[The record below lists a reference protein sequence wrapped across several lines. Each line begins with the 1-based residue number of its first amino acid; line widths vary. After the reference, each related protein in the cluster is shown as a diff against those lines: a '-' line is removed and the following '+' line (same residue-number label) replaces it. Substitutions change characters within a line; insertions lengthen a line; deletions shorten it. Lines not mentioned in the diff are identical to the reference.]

1 MRVFALAAFAAA
13 GCCLTTNAGAQ
24 IASNNAVAA
33 ADDAFGTTVGNES
46 TGLYDPWNAR
56 GFSPVDAGNVRIEG
70 LYFDQQSQLNSH
82 VRRGSTVRV
91 GISAQSYA
99 FPAPT
104 GVADFSLKTPGDK
117 PLVSVMIGLGQY
129 DTYLAEVDAQALVTS
144 KLSIGAGAGFIR
156 IDNQDASKNVQWTAG
171 TTFRLRPSDG
181 AEVTGF
187 VGLLEDCHDE
197 QQMRILP
204 GGGWAPPEVK
214 RRTFYGQGWTS
225 GDCRESNGGF
235 LARASFGDDW
245 TLRAGIFRS
254 EVILHKTFGDFMR
267 DVQPDG
273 TGQHYIFK
281 APRSAFTSYSGEV
294 RLSKVITSGAFRHTI
309 DTSVKGRDVDR
320 VFGGAHTIYLGP
332 GRIGVQTWLPEPVF
346 TFGPQTSNA
355 TKQASAGVSYFG
367 QWAVVGGLT
376 MAVQKV
382 DYRRDTL
389 SPGLALARAEDSP
402 WLYNAGL
409 NVFVTKSLA
418 AYAGFTRGLEETA
431 TAPDVAVNHGE
442 AMPAAITKQVD
453 AGLRY
458 TIRPG
463 MNLVGG
469 VFEVKKPYFN
479 LDSANVFGP
488 FGEVRH
494 RGIEASL
501 AGQPMEGLN
510 VVAGIVLNQARVK
523 GDAVDRG
530 IIGKVPIGVWPRTS
544 LIQVQYQPKAW
555 NGFGIEGA
563 FYDGGG
569 QMTVADNSFKSKG
582 YQQFNAG
589 IRYAFKIGQAPASFR
604 MQVSNLLN
612 SYDWNIGNSGSWFP
626 RSGTRLTANLAA
638 DF

>member
-1 MRVFALAAFAAA
+1 MRVFAWVALAAA
-13 GCCLTTNAGAQ
+13 GCCLSFSAHAQ

-104 GVADFSLKTPGDK
+104 GVADFSLKTPGDT
-117 PLVSVMIGLGQY
+117 PLVSAMLGVGQY
-129 DTYLAEVDAQALVTS
+129 DTYLAEVDAQAPLTS

-171 TTFRLRPSDG
+171 TIFRLRPSDW

-187 VGLLEDCHDE
+187 VGLLEDCHNE

-204 GGGWAPPEVK
+204 GGGWAPPKIK

-225 GDCRESNGGF
+225 GDCRESNGGV
-235 LARASFGDDW
+235 LARASFGENW
-245 TLRAGIFRS
+245 TLRAGLFRS

-294 RLSKVITSGAFRHTI
+294 RLSKVITAGEFRHTI
-309 DTSVKGRDVDR
+309 DASVKGRDVDR
-320 VFGGAHTIYLGP
+320 IFGGADTIYLGP
-332 GRIGVQTWLPEPVF
+332 GRIGVQTWLPEPAF
-346 TFGPQTSNA
+346 TFGPQTTNA
-355 TKQASAGVSYFG
+355 TKQGAAGVSYFG
-367 QWAVVGGLT
+367 QWAGVGGLT
-376 MAVQKV
+376 LGVQKV
-382 DYRRDTL
+382 GYRRDTL
-389 SPGLALARAEDSP
+389 SPGLAMVRAKDKP

-418 AYAGFTRGLEETA
+418 VYAGYTRGLEETA

-442 AMPAAITKQVD
+442 AMPAAITKQID

-458 TIRPG
+458 TIMPG

-479 LDSANVFGP
+479 LDRANVFGP

-494 RGIEASL
+494 RGVEVSL
-501 AGQPMEGLN
+501 AGQPFEGLN
-510 VVAGIVLNQARVK
+510 IVTGIVLIEARVR
-523 GDAVDRG
+523 GDAVSRG
-530 IIGKVPIGVWPRTS
+530 LIGEVPVGIWPRTS
-544 LIQVQYQPKAW
+544 LVQVNYQPAAW
-555 NGFGIEGA
+555 NGFGIEAA

-569 QMTVADNSFKSKG
+569 QMTTADNSFKSKG
-582 YQQFNAG
+582 YQQLNAG
-589 IRYAFKIGQAPASFR
+589 IRYRFEIGDAPASFR
-604 MQVSNLLN
+604 LQVQNLTN
-612 SYDWNIGNSGSWFP
+612 AYDWNIGNSGSWFP
-626 RSGTRLTANLAA
+626 RGTRRLVANLAA